1 MTAVPTRYVCGM
13 TCVHHRR
20 EGHGRSLTR
29 TQTPASDDEAFELLT
44 RLADDADVSRSRLI
58 EKMVGQDHEAHEQ
71 LTDAAA
77 LVEVSLGGFFER
89 VVFLERDPYER
100 LTNMAQHARADR
112 SQFLEH
118 LILRAEG
125 IYNFEP
131 PSPPSLRP
139 WWKLWGKDVVAE
151 LPAIVADLRSSPNR

>member
-71 LTDAAA
+71 LTNVAA
-77 LVEVSLGGFFER
+77 LVEVSLGEFLER
-89 VVFLERDPYER
+89 VVFLESDPYER
-100 LTNMAQHARADR
+100 LTNMAQHARVDR
-112 SQFLEH
+112 SQFLDH

-131 PSPPSLRP
+131 PSPRP

-151 LPAIVADLRSSPNR
+151 LPAIAADLRKAA

>member
-1 MTAVPTRYVCGM
+1 MAAAQRKRP
-13 TCVHHRR
+13 RR
-20 EGHGRSLTR
+20 TF
-29 TQTPASDDEAFELLT
+29 TMDDEAFELLT

-58 EKMVGQDHEAHEQ
+58 EKMVGQDHEVHEQ

-77 LVEVSLGGFFER
+77 LVE
-89 VVFLERDPYER
+89 FLERDPYER
-100 LTNMAQHARADR
+100 LTNMPQHARADR
-112 SQFLEH
+112 RQFLEH

-131 PSPPSLRP
+131 PLPPSPRL

-151 LPAIVADLRSSPNR
+151 LPAIVADLRSSLNR